1 MVTPYEQLDKRFSKM
16 RPFAQ
21 VARPSRGW
29 IRAIREALGMTTG
42 QLAKRLGVQQPRIIV
57 LERGEVDGNI
67 TMKSLERAAEA
78 LGCRLVYA
86 LIPEKP
92 LTDTI
97 RKRASLMTKLQLAS
111 VEQTMRL
118 EAQGVTDKAQHTEA
132 HQRLVE
138 RLLRR
143 PARLWDEQ
151 WADHLMI
158 QMTRRHFF
166 IPTGCGR
173 KPQIGDRQ
181 VGPAA
186 EPKLWTSW
194 TPQ

>member
-1 MVTPYEQLDKRFSKM
+1 MVTPHEQLDKRFSKM

-67 TMKSLERAAEA
+67 TVKSLERTAEA

-92 LTDTI
+92 LADTI
-97 RKRASLMTKLQLAS
+97 RKRASLIAKRQLAS

-118 EAQGVTDKAQHTEA
+118 EAQGVPDKAQHTEA

-151 WADHLMI
+151 
-158 QMTRRHFF
+158 
-166 IPTGCGR
+166 
-173 KPQIGDRQ
+173 
-181 VGPAA
+181 
-186 EPKLWTSW
+186 
-194 TPQ
+194 